1 MDEKIKELVVDNNA
15 QYKMR
20 NELVNSRYRLGV
32 VEQRMIIALASHINK
47 HGDDFDQCMIDA
59 NDLAKFMG
67 LDSKSAY
74 GQLKRTADA
83 LVKCIVSF
91 EWYKTPKSKQ
101 KSWIKANW
109 FDFISYDAETVTI
122 VFKFG
127 SLVKPLLL
135 EVVEAYVRAEAKPLM
150 KFRRSASYRFYNFAV
165 EWQKLREKT
174 ISIDDLKHM
183 LMLDDEYPLY
193 GGLNQKVI
201 APAIKEI
208 NKLTDYEISYMPKK
222 TGRKITDIVFK
233 IKVKNKSK
241 IKQIKPKKK
250 DIETDAVPAEWTED
264 QNVVYNE
271 LVALGIAKDASKQFI
286 SNKPLEEIR
295 INIDYAKEQQA
306 AGKVKSMGAY
316 LYQSI
321 NNDYGVNKARAAAQE
336 TAAAAA
342 KEQERIDAMSP
353 DEKERYFTN
362 QDQLEQARQMATENF
377 AKQDTLIDDIKKA
390 NVVIQTEK
398 DEIKAEF
405 LGLDAECQK
414 NYLDVVKE
422 ALLSEP
428 NDFKRRYNR
437 ENYKA
442 LINGDLQKVLA
453 SKFELKQVIDYIY
466 NSRHQKLMP

>member
-1 MDEKIKELVVDNNA
+1 MGDEKIKELVVDNNA

-67 LDSKSAY
+67 LDPKSAY

-109 FDFISYDAETVTI
+109 FDYICYDAETVTI

-241 IKQIKPKKK
+241 IQQIKPKKK

-264 QNVVYNE
+264 KTALYNDI
-271 LVALGIAKDASKQFI
+271 VGLGLLKKDAKKI
-286 SNKPLEEIR
+286 INEKALEEIR
-295 INIDYAKEQQA
+295 INVEYAKKQDA
-306 AGKVKSMGAY
+306 AGKVKNFGAY
-316 LYQSI
+316 LYKAIADGYGVAEAQSI
-321 NNDYGVNKARAAAQE
+321 AREEAARKAQE
-336 TAAAAA
+336 KDRIDNMTPEQKAAYMSHQDMLKQAAELTAAG
-342 KEQERIDAMSP
+342 
-353 DEKERYFTN
+353 
-362 QDQLEQARQMATENF
+362 
-377 AKQDTLIDDIKKA
+377 
-390 NVVIQTEK
+390 
-398 DEIKAEF
+398 KAEK
-405 LGLDAECQK
+405 AEEREVNWENPQRI
-414 NYLDVVKE
+414 KE
-422 ALLSEP
+422 MYEKILNAKHEAVAAE
-428 NDFKRRYNR
+428 NAKR
-437 ENYKA
+437 KK
-442 LINGDLQKVLA
+442 INQ
-453 SKFELKQVIDYIY
+453 
-466 NSRHQKLMP
+466 

>member
-1 MDEKIKELVVDNNA
+1 MGDEKIKELVVDNNA

-67 LDSKSAY
+67 LDPKSAY

-109 FDFISYDAETVTI
+109 FDYICYDAETVTI

-208 NKLTDYEISYMPKK
+208 NKLTDYEISYMPQK

-241 IKQIKPKKK
+241 IQQIKPKKK

-264 QNVVYNE
+264 KTALYNDI
-271 LVALGIAKDASKQFI
+271 VGLGLLKKDAKKI
-286 SNKPLEEIR
+286 INEKALEEIR
-295 INIDYAKEQQA
+295 ISVEYAKKQDA
-306 AGKVKSMGAY
+306 AGKVKNFGAY
-316 LYQSI
+316 LYKAIADGYGVAEAQSI
-321 NNDYGVNKARAAAQE
+321 AREEAARKAQE
-336 TAAAAA
+336 KDRIDNMTPEQKAAYMSHQDMLKQAAELTAAG
-342 KEQERIDAMSP
+342 
-353 DEKERYFTN
+353 
-362 QDQLEQARQMATENF
+362 
-377 AKQDTLIDDIKKA
+377 
-390 NVVIQTEK
+390 
-398 DEIKAEF
+398 KAEK
-405 LGLDAECQK
+405 AEEREVNWENPQRI
-414 NYLDVVKE
+414 KE
-422 ALLSEP
+422 MYEKILNAKHEAVAAE
-428 NDFKRRYNR
+428 NAKR
-437 ENYKA
+437 KK
-442 LINGDLQKVLA
+442 INQ
-453 SKFELKQVIDYIY
+453 
-466 NSRHQKLMP
+466 

>member
-1 MDEKIKELVVDNNA
+1 VGDEKIKELVVDNNA

-67 LDSKSAY
+67 LDPKSAY

-109 FDFISYDAETVTI
+109 FDYICYDAETVTI

-241 IKQIKPKKK
+241 IQQIKPKKK

-264 QNVVYNE
+264 KTALYNDI
-271 LVALGIAKDASKQFI
+271 VGLGLLKKDAKKI
-286 SNKPLEEIR
+286 INEKALEEIR
-295 INIDYAKEQQA
+295 ISVEYAKKQDA
-306 AGKVKSMGAY
+306 AGKVKNFGAY
-316 LYQSI
+316 LYKAIADGYGVAEAQSI
-321 NNDYGVNKARAAAQE
+321 AREEAARKAQE
-336 TAAAAA
+336 KDRIDNMTPEQKAAYMSHQDMLKQAAELTAAG
-342 KEQERIDAMSP
+342 
-353 DEKERYFTN
+353 
-362 QDQLEQARQMATENF
+362 
-377 AKQDTLIDDIKKA
+377 
-390 NVVIQTEK
+390 
-398 DEIKAEF
+398 KAEK
-405 LGLDAECQK
+405 AEEREVNWENPQRI
-414 NYLDVVKE
+414 KE
-422 ALLSEP
+422 MYEKILNAKHEAVAAE
-428 NDFKRRYNR
+428 NAKR
-437 ENYKA
+437 KK
-442 LINGDLQKVLA
+442 INQ
-453 SKFELKQVIDYIY
+453 
-466 NSRHQKLMP
+466 

>member
-1 MDEKIKELVVDNNA
+1 MGDEKIKELVVDNNA

-109 FDFISYDAETVTI
+109 FDYICYDAETVTI

-201 APAIKEI
+201 APAVKEI
-208 NKLTDYEISYMPKK
+208 NKLTDYEISYIPKK

-233 IKVKNKSK
+233 IKVKNKTK
-241 IKQIKPKKK
+241 IKPKKK
-250 DIETDAVPAEWTED
+250 DIETDAVPAEWTEE

-271 LVALGIAKDASKQFI
+271 LIALGITKDVSKQFV

-295 INIDYAKEQQA
+295 INVDYAKEQQA
-306 AGKVKSMGAY
+306 TGKVKNMSAY

-321 NNDYGVNKARAAAQE
+321 NNDYGVTKARAAAQE
-336 TAAAAA
+336 EKAAAM
-342 KEQERIDAMSP
+342 KEQERFDAMTP
-353 DEKERYFTN
+353 DQREVYLKNLADKQAAKEMAEAQQITYNSSDVDKEKQLRRMKEVQEIIKQER
-362 QDQLEQARQMATENF
+362 
-377 AKQDTLIDDIKKA
+377 
-390 NVVIQTEK
+390 
-398 DEIKAEF
+398 
-405 LGLDAECQK
+405 
-414 NYLDVVKE
+414 
-422 ALLSEP
+422 
-428 NDFKRRYNR
+428 
-437 ENYKA
+437 
-442 LINGDLQKVLA
+442 
-453 SKFELKQVIDYIY
+453 LKQEKPKKRI
-466 NSRHQKLMP
+466 

>member
-1 MDEKIKELVVDNNA
+1 MGDEKIKELVVDNNA

-67 LDSKSAY
+67 LDPKSAY

-109 FDFISYDAETVTI
+109 FDYICYDAETVTI

-241 IKQIKPKKK
+241 IQQIKPKKK

-264 QNVVYNE
+264 KTALYNDI
-271 LVALGIAKDASKQFI
+271 VGLGLLKKDAKKI
-286 SNKPLEEIR
+286 INEKALEEIR
-295 INIDYAKEQQA
+295 ISVEYAKKQDA
-306 AGKVKSMGAY
+306 AGKVKNFGAY
-316 LYQSI
+316 LYKAIADGYGVAEAQSI
-321 NNDYGVNKARAAAQE
+321 AREEAARKAQE
-336 TAAAAA
+336 KDRIDNMTPEQKAAYMSHQDMLKQAAKLTAAG
-342 KEQERIDAMSP
+342 
-353 DEKERYFTN
+353 
-362 QDQLEQARQMATENF
+362 
-377 AKQDTLIDDIKKA
+377 
-390 NVVIQTEK
+390 
-398 DEIKAEF
+398 KAEK
-405 LGLDAECQK
+405 AEEREVNWENPQRI
-414 NYLDVVKE
+414 KE
-422 ALLSEP
+422 MYEKILNAKHEAVAAE
-428 NDFKRRYNR
+428 NAKR
-437 ENYKA
+437 KK
-442 LINGDLQKVLA
+442 INQ
-453 SKFELKQVIDYIY
+453 
-466 NSRHQKLMP
+466 

>member
-1 MDEKIKELVVDNNA
+1 MGDEKIKELVVDNNA

-67 LDSKSAY
+67 LDPKSAY

-109 FDFISYDAETVTI
+109 FDYICYDAETVTI

-241 IKQIKPKKK
+241 IQQIKPKKK

-264 QNVVYNE
+264 KTALYNDI
-271 LVALGIAKDASKQFI
+271 VGLGLLKKDAKKI
-286 SNKPLEEIR
+286 INEKALEEIR
-295 INIDYAKEQQA
+295 ISVEYAKKQDA
-306 AGKVKSMGAY
+306 AGKVKNFGAY
-316 LYQSI
+316 LYKAIADGYGVAEAQSI
-321 NNDYGVNKARAAAQE
+321 AREEAARKAQE
-336 TAAAAA
+336 KDRIDNMTPEQKAAYMSHQDMLKQAAELTAAG
-342 KEQERIDAMSP
+342 
-353 DEKERYFTN
+353 
-362 QDQLEQARQMATENF
+362 
-377 AKQDTLIDDIKKA
+377 
-390 NVVIQTEK
+390 
-398 DEIKAEF
+398 KAEK
-405 LGLDAECQK
+405 AEEREVNWENPQRI
-414 NYLDVVKE
+414 KE
-422 ALLSEP
+422 MYEKILNAKHEAVAAE
-428 NDFKRRYNR
+428 NTKR
-437 ENYKA
+437 KK
-442 LINGDLQKVLA
+442 INQ
-453 SKFELKQVIDYIY
+453 
-466 NSRHQKLMP
+466 

>member
-1 MDEKIKELVVDNNA
+1 MGDEKIKELVIDNNA

-109 FDFISYDAETVTI
+109 FDYICYDAETVTI

-201 APAIKEI
+201 APAVKEI
-208 NKLTDYEISYMPKK
+208 NKLTDYEISYMPQK

-233 IKVKNKSK
+233 IKVKNKTK
-241 IKQIKPKKK
+241 IKPKKK
-250 DIETDAVPAEWTED
+250 DIETDAVPAEWTEE

-271 LVALGIAKDASKQFI
+271 LIALGIAKDASKQFV

-295 INIDYAKEQQA
+295 INVGYAKEQQA
-306 AGKVKSMGAY
+306 TGKVKNMSAY

-321 NNDYGVNKARAAAQE
+321 NNDYGVTKARAEAQE
-336 TAAAAA
+336 EKAAAM
-342 KEQERIDAMSP
+342 KEQERFDAMTP
-353 DEKERYFTN
+353 DQREVYLKNLADKQAAKEMAEAQQITYNSSDVDKEKQLRRMKEVQEIIKQER
-362 QDQLEQARQMATENF
+362 
-377 AKQDTLIDDIKKA
+377 
-390 NVVIQTEK
+390 
-398 DEIKAEF
+398 
-405 LGLDAECQK
+405 
-414 NYLDVVKE
+414 
-422 ALLSEP
+422 
-428 NDFKRRYNR
+428 
-437 ENYKA
+437 
-442 LINGDLQKVLA
+442 
-453 SKFELKQVIDYIY
+453 LKQEKPKKRI
-466 NSRHQKLMP
+466 

>member
-67 LDSKSAY
+67 LDAKSAY

-109 FDFISYDAETVTI
+109 FDYICYDAETVTI

-241 IKQIKPKKK
+241 IKPKKK
-250 DIETDAVPAEWTED
+250 DIETDAVPAEWTEE
-264 QNVVYNE
+264 QNAVYNE
-271 LVALGIAKDASKQFI
+271 LIALGIAKDAAKQFV

-336 TAAAAA
+336 AAAAAA

-353 DEKERYFTN
+353 EEKERYFTK

-377 AKQDTLIDDIKKA
+377 AKQDTSVDNIKT
-390 NVVIQTEK
+390 IQTEK
-398 DEIKAEF
+398 EAIKAEF
-405 LGLDAECQK
+405 LALDAESQE
-414 NYLDVVKE
+414 NYLGIVKE
-422 ALLSEP
+422 ALLSVP
-428 NDFKRRYNR
+428 NEFQLRYNR
-437 ENYKA
+437 GNYKA
-442 LINGDLQKVLA
+442 LINGDLQKVLT
-453 SKFELKQVIDYIY
+453 SEIELKQVIDYIY
-466 NSRHQKLMP
+466 NSRHQKLMS

>member
-1 MDEKIKELVVDNNA
+1 MGDEKIKELVVDNNA

-67 LDSKSAY
+67 LDPKSAY

-109 FDFISYDAETVTI
+109 FDYICYDAETVTI

-241 IKQIKPKKK
+241 IQQIKPKKK

-264 QNVVYNE
+264 KTALYNDI
-271 LVALGIAKDASKQFI
+271 VGLGLLKKDAKKI
-286 SNKPLEEIR
+286 INEKALEEIR
-295 INIDYAKEQQA
+295 ISVEYAKKQDA
-306 AGKVKSMGAY
+306 AGKVKNFGAY
-316 LYQSI
+316 LYKAIADGYGVAEAQSI
-321 NNDYGVNKARAAAQE
+321 AREEAARKAQE
-336 TAAAAA
+336 KDRIDNMTPEQKAAYMSHQDMLKQAAELTAAG
-342 KEQERIDAMSP
+342 
-353 DEKERYFTN
+353 
-362 QDQLEQARQMATENF
+362 
-377 AKQDTLIDDIKKA
+377 
-390 NVVIQTEK
+390 
-398 DEIKAEF
+398 KAEK
-405 LGLDAECQK
+405 AEEREVNWENPQRI
-414 NYLDVVKE
+414 KE
-422 ALLSEP
+422 MYEKILNAKHEAVAAE
-428 NDFKRRYNR
+428 NAKR
-437 ENYKA
+437 KK
-442 LINGDLQKVLA
+442 INQ
-453 SKFELKQVIDYIY
+453 
-466 NSRHQKLMP
+466 

>member
-67 LDSKSAY
+67 LDAKSAY

-109 FDFISYDAETVTI
+109 FDYICYDAETVTI

-222 TGRKITDIVFK
+222 PVE
-233 IKVKNKSK
+233 KS
-241 IKQIKPKKK
+241 
-250 DIETDAVPAEWTED
+250 
-264 QNVVYNE
+264 
-271 LVALGIAKDASKQFI
+271 
-286 SNKPLEEIR
+286 
-295 INIDYAKEQQA
+295 
-306 AGKVKSMGAY
+306 
-316 LYQSI
+316 
-321 NNDYGVNKARAAAQE
+321 
-336 TAAAAA
+336 
-342 KEQERIDAMSP
+342 
-353 DEKERYFTN
+353 
-362 QDQLEQARQMATENF
+362 
-377 AKQDTLIDDIKKA
+377 LI
-390 NVVIQTEK
+390 
-398 DEIKAEF
+398 
-405 LGLDAECQK
+405 
-414 NYLDVVKE
+414 
-422 ALLSEP
+422 
-428 NDFKRRYNR
+428 
-437 ENYKA
+437 
-442 LINGDLQKVLA
+442 
-453 SKFELKQVIDYIY
+453 
-466 NSRHQKLMP
+466 

>member
-1 MDEKIKELVVDNNA
+1 MGDEKIKELVVDNNA

-67 LDSKSAY
+67 LDPKSAY

-109 FDFISYDAETVTI
+109 FDYICYDAETVTI

-127 SLVKPLLL
+127 SLLKPLLL

-208 NKLTDYEISYMPKK
+208 NKLTDYEISYMPQK

-241 IKQIKPKKK
+241 IQQIKPKKK
-250 DIETDAVPAEWTED
+250 AVDTDAVPAEWTED
-264 QNVVYNE
+264 QNALYNDI
-271 LVALGIAKDASKQFI
+271 VGLGLLKKDAKKI
-286 SNKPLEEIR
+286 INEKALEEIR
-295 INIDYAKEQQA
+295 ISVEYAKKQDA
-306 AGKVKSMGAY
+306 AGKVKNFGAY
-316 LYQSI
+316 LYKAI
-321 NNDYGVNKARAAAQE
+321 ADGYGVATARGAAQE
-336 TAAAAA
+336 EAARKAQEKDRIDNMTPEQKAAYMSHQDMLKQTAELTAAG
-342 KEQERIDAMSP
+342 
-353 DEKERYFTN
+353 
-362 QDQLEQARQMATENF
+362 
-377 AKQDTLIDDIKKA
+377 
-390 NVVIQTEK
+390 
-398 DEIKAEF
+398 KAEK
-405 LGLDAECQK
+405 AEEREVNWENPQRI
-414 NYLDVVKE
+414 KE
-422 ALLSEP
+422 MYEKILNAKHEAVAAE
-428 NDFKRRYNR
+428 NAKR
-437 ENYKA
+437 KK
-442 LINGDLQKVLA
+442 INQ
-453 SKFELKQVIDYIY
+453 
-466 NSRHQKLMP
+466 

>member
-1 MDEKIKELVVDNNA
+1 MGDEKIKELVVDNNA

-67 LDSKSAY
+67 LDPKSAY

-109 FDFISYDAETVTI
+109 FDYICYDAETVTI

-241 IKQIKPKKK
+241 IQQIKPKKK

-264 QNVVYNE
+264 KTALYNDI
-271 LVALGIAKDASKQFI
+271 VGLGLLKKDAKKI
-286 SNKPLEEIR
+286 INEKALEEIR
-295 INIDYAKEQQA
+295 ISVEYAKKQDA
-306 AGKVKSMGAY
+306 AGKVKNFGAY
-316 LYQSI
+316 LYKAIADGYGVAEAQSI
-321 NNDYGVNKARAAAQE
+321 AREEAARKAQE
-336 TAAAAA
+336 KDRIDNMTPEQKAVYMSHQDMLKQAAELTAAG
-342 KEQERIDAMSP
+342 
-353 DEKERYFTN
+353 
-362 QDQLEQARQMATENF
+362 
-377 AKQDTLIDDIKKA
+377 
-390 NVVIQTEK
+390 
-398 DEIKAEF
+398 KAEK
-405 LGLDAECQK
+405 AEEREVNWENPQRI
-414 NYLDVVKE
+414 KE
-422 ALLSEP
+422 MYEKILNAKHEAVAAE
-428 NDFKRRYNR
+428 NAKR
-437 ENYKA
+437 KK
-442 LINGDLQKVLA
+442 INQ
-453 SKFELKQVIDYIY
+453 
-466 NSRHQKLMP
+466 

>member
-1 MDEKIKELVVDNNA
+1 MSDEKIKELVVDNNA

-109 FDFISYDAETVTI
+109 FDYICYDAETVTI

-208 NKLTDYEISYMPKK
+208 NKLTDYEISYMPQK

-241 IKQIKPKKK
+241 IKPKKK
-250 DIETDAVPAEWTED
+250 DIETDAVPAEWTEE
-264 QNVVYNE
+264 QNAVYNE
-271 LVALGIAKDASKQFI
+271 LIALGIAKDASKQFV
-286 SNKPLEEIR
+286 SNKPLEEIK
-295 INIDYAKEQQA
+295 ININYAKEQKA

-321 NNDYGVNKARAAAQE
+321 NNDYGVNKARAVAQE
-336 TAAAAA
+336 EKAAAM
-342 KEQERIDAMSP
+342 KEQERFDAMTP
-353 DEKERYFTN
+353 DQREVYLKNLADKQAAREMAEAQQITHNSSDVDKEK
-362 QDQLEQARQMATENF
+362 QLRRMKEVQEII
-377 AKQDTLIDDIKKA
+377 KQ
-390 NVVIQTEK
+390 EK
-398 DEIKAEF
+398 
-405 LGLDAECQK
+405 
-414 NYLDVVKE
+414 
-422 ALLSEP
+422 
-428 NDFKRRYNR
+428 
-437 ENYKA
+437 
-442 LINGDLQKVLA
+442 
-453 SKFELKQVIDYIY
+453 LKQE
-466 NSRHQKLMP
+466 KLKKRI

>member
-1 MDEKIKELVVDNNA
+1 VSGKKIKELVVDNNA

-67 LDSKSAY
+67 LEPKSAY

-109 FDFISYDAETVTI
+109 FDFIYYDAETVTI

-127 SLVKPLLL
+127 CLVKPLLL

-208 NKLTDYEISYMPKK
+208 NNLTDYEISYMPKK

-241 IKQIKPKKK
+241 IKPKKK
-250 DIETDAVPAEWTED
+250 DIETDALPAEWTKD
-264 QNVVYNE
+264 QNDVYNE
-271 LVALGIAKDASKQFI
+271 LIALGIAKDASKQFV

-295 INIDYAKEQQA
+295 ININYAKEQKA
-306 AGKVKSMGAY
+306 AGKVKRMSAY

-321 NNDYGVNKARAAAQE
+321 NNDYGLNNARAAAQE
-336 TAAAAA
+336 AAAAAA

-353 DEKERYFTN
+353 KERESYLVK
-362 QDQLEQARQMATENF
+362 QDQKEQARQMATKDF
-377 AKQDTLIDDIKKA
+377 AKQDNLVDNIKA
-390 NVVIQTEK
+390 IQTEK
-398 DEIKAEF
+398 DAIKVEF
-405 LGLDAECQK
+405 LALDAECQK
-414 NYLDVVKE
+414 KYLCIVKE

-428 NDFKRRYNR
+428 NQFKFCYNR

-442 LINGDLQKVLA
+442 LINGDLQQVLA
-453 SKFELKQVIDYIY
+453 NEIELKQVIDYIY
-466 NSRHQKLMP
+466 NSRHQNLMP

>member
-1 MDEKIKELVVDNNA
+1 MGDEKIKELVVDNNA

-109 FDFISYDAETVTI
+109 FDYICYDAETVTI

-201 APAIKEI
+201 APAVKEI
-208 NKLTDYEISYMPKK
+208 NKLTDYEISYMPQK

-233 IKVKNKSK
+233 IKVKNKTK
-241 IKQIKPKKK
+241 IKPKKK
-250 DIETDAVPAEWTED
+250 DIETDAVPAEWTEE

-271 LVALGIAKDASKQFI
+271 LIALGITKDASKQFV

-336 TAAAAA
+336 AAAAAA

-377 AKQDTLIDDIKKA
+377 AKQDTPIDNIKKA
-390 NVVIQTEK
+390 NVAIQTEK
-398 DEIKAEF
+398 DEIEAEF

-414 NYLDVVKE
+414 NYLDIVKE
-422 ALLSEP
+422 ALLSER

-442 LINGDLQKVLA
+442 LINGDLEKVLA

>member
-1 MDEKIKELVVDNNA
+1 MGDEKIKELVVDNNA

-109 FDFISYDAETVTI
+109 FDYICYDAETVTI

-201 APAIKEI
+201 APAVKEI

-233 IKVKNKSK
+233 IKVKNKTK
-241 IKQIKPKKK
+241 IKPKKK
-250 DIETDAVPAEWTED
+250 DIETDAVPAEWTEE

-271 LVALGIAKDASKQFI
+271 LIALGITKDASKQFV

-336 TAAAAA
+336 AAAAAA

-377 AKQDTLIDDIKKA
+377 AKQDTPIDNIKKA
-390 NVVIQTEK
+390 NVAIQTEK
-398 DEIKAEF
+398 DEIEAEF

-414 NYLDVVKE
+414 NYLDIVKE
-422 ALLSEP
+422 ALLSER

-442 LINGDLQKVLA
+442 LINGDLEKVLA

>member
-1 MDEKIKELVVDNNA
+1 MGDEKIKELVVDNNA

-174 ISIDDLKHM
+174 ISVDDLKHM

-250 DIETDAVPAEWTED
+250 DIETDAVPAEWSED

-295 INIDYAKEQQA
+295 INVDYAKEQQA
-306 AGKVKSMGAY
+306 TGKVKNMSAY

-321 NNDYGVNKARAAAQE
+321 NNDYGVIKARAAAQE
-336 TAAAAA
+336 EKAAAM
-342 KEQERIDAMSP
+342 KEQERFDAMTP
-353 DEKERYFTN
+353 DQREVYLKNLADKQAAREMAETQITHNSSDVDKEK
-362 QDQLEQARQMATENF
+362 QLRRMKEVQEII
-377 AKQDTLIDDIKKA
+377 KQ
-390 NVVIQTEK
+390 EK
-398 DEIKAEF
+398 
-405 LGLDAECQK
+405 
-414 NYLDVVKE
+414 
-422 ALLSEP
+422 
-428 NDFKRRYNR
+428 
-437 ENYKA
+437 
-442 LINGDLQKVLA
+442 
-453 SKFELKQVIDYIY
+453 LKQE
-466 NSRHQKLMP
+466 KLKNVYK

>member
-1 MDEKIKELVVDNNA
+1 VGDEKIKELVVDNNA

-67 LDSKSAY
+67 LDPKSAY

-109 FDFISYDAETVTI
+109 FDYICYDAETVTI

-208 NKLTDYEISYMPKK
+208 NKLTDYEISYMPQK

-241 IKQIKPKKK
+241 IQQIKPKKK

-264 QNVVYNE
+264 KTALYNDI
-271 LVALGIAKDASKQFI
+271 VGLGLLKKDAKKI
-286 SNKPLEEIR
+286 INEKALEEIR
-295 INIDYAKEQQA
+295 ISVEYAKKQDA
-306 AGKVKSMGAY
+306 AGKVKNFGAY
-316 LYQSI
+316 LYKAIADGYGVAEAQSI
-321 NNDYGVNKARAAAQE
+321 AREEAARKAQE
-336 TAAAAA
+336 KDRIDNMTPEQKAAYMSHQDMLKQAAELTAAG
-342 KEQERIDAMSP
+342 
-353 DEKERYFTN
+353 
-362 QDQLEQARQMATENF
+362 
-377 AKQDTLIDDIKKA
+377 
-390 NVVIQTEK
+390 
-398 DEIKAEF
+398 KAEK
-405 LGLDAECQK
+405 AEEREVNWENPQRI
-414 NYLDVVKE
+414 KE
-422 ALLSEP
+422 MYEKILNAKHEAVAAE
-428 NDFKRRYNR
+428 NAKR
-437 ENYKA
+437 KK
-442 LINGDLQKVLA
+442 INQ
-453 SKFELKQVIDYIY
+453 
-466 NSRHQKLMP
+466 

>member
-1 MDEKIKELVVDNNA
+1 MSDEKIKELVVDNHA

-20 NELVNSRYRLGV
+20 NELVNSRYKLGV

-67 LDSKSAY
+67 LDPKNAY
-74 GQLKRTADA
+74 GQLKRTADT

-109 FDFISYDAETVTI
+109 FDFIYYDAETVTI

-208 NKLTDYEISYMPKK
+208 NNLTDYEISYMPKK

-241 IKQIKPKKK
+241 IKPKKK
-250 DIETDAVPAEWTED
+250 DIETDALPAEWTKD
-264 QNVVYNE
+264 QNDVYDE
-271 LVALGIAKDASKQFI
+271 LIALGIAKDASKQFV

-295 INIDYAKEQQA
+295 ININYAKEQKA
-306 AGKVKSMGAY
+306 AGKVKRMSAY

-321 NNDYGVNKARAAAQE
+321 NNDYGLNNARAAEAEKRSKMTPEQQAAYDNMRQQIQEIEAAVAAQAVE
-336 TAAAAA
+336 PAQTIDQNQLADRFAELRKSISNNKGKTLDPEPMPEQPAPEPSLEDSLDTKQKARLEAALAAGS
-342 KEQERIDAMSP
+342 DA
-353 DEKERYFTN
+353 D
-362 QDQLEQARQMATENF
+362 
-377 AKQDTLIDDIKKA
+377 
-390 NVVIQTEK
+390 
-398 DEIKAEF
+398 
-405 LGLDAECQK
+405 
-414 NYLDVVKE
+414 
-422 ALLSEP
+422 
-428 NDFKRRYNR
+428 
-437 ENYKA
+437 
-442 LINGDLQKVLA
+442 
-453 SKFELKQVIDYIY
+453 
-466 NSRHQKLMP
+466 

>member
-1 MDEKIKELVVDNNA
+1 MGDEKIKELVVDNNA

-67 LDSKSAY
+67 LDPKSAY

-109 FDFISYDAETVTI
+109 FDYICYDAETVTI

-208 NKLTDYEISYMPKK
+208 NKLTDYEISYMPQK

-241 IKQIKPKKK
+241 IQQIKPKKK

-264 QNVVYNE
+264 KTALYNDI
-271 LVALGIAKDASKQFI
+271 VGLGLLKKDAKKI
-286 SNKPLEEIR
+286 INEKALEEIR
-295 INIDYAKEQQA
+295 ISVEYAKKQDA
-306 AGKVKSMGAY
+306 AGKVKNFGAY
-316 LYQSI
+316 LYKAIADGYGVAEAQSI
-321 NNDYGVNKARAAAQE
+321 AREEAARKAQE
-336 TAAAAA
+336 KDRIDNMTPEQKAAYMSHQDMLKQAAELTAAG
-342 KEQERIDAMSP
+342 
-353 DEKERYFTN
+353 
-362 QDQLEQARQMATENF
+362 
-377 AKQDTLIDDIKKA
+377 
-390 NVVIQTEK
+390 
-398 DEIKAEF
+398 KAEK
-405 LGLDAECQK
+405 AEEREVNWENPQK
-414 NYLDVVKE
+414 IKE
-422 ALLSEP
+422 MYEIILNAKHEAVAAE
-428 NDFKRRYNR
+428 NAKR
-437 ENYKA
+437 KK
-442 LINGDLQKVLA
+442 INQ
-453 SKFELKQVIDYIY
+453 
-466 NSRHQKLMP
+466 

>member
-1 MDEKIKELVVDNNA
+1 MGDEKIKELVVDNNA

-67 LDSKSAY
+67 LDPKSAY

-109 FDFISYDAETVTI
+109 FDYICYDAETVTI

-208 NKLTDYEISYMPKK
+208 NKLTDYEISYMPQK

-241 IKQIKPKKK
+241 IQQIKPKKK

-264 QNVVYNE
+264 KTTLYNDI
-271 LVALGIAKDASKQFI
+271 VGLGLLKKDAKKI
-286 SNKPLEEIR
+286 INEKALEEIR
-295 INIDYAKEQQA
+295 ISVEYAKKQDA
-306 AGKVKSMGAY
+306 AGKVKNFGAY
-316 LYQSI
+316 LYKAIADGYGVAEAQSI
-321 NNDYGVNKARAAAQE
+321 AREEAARKAQE
-336 TAAAAA
+336 KDRIDNMTPEQKAAYMSHQDMLKQAAELTAAG
-342 KEQERIDAMSP
+342 
-353 DEKERYFTN
+353 
-362 QDQLEQARQMATENF
+362 
-377 AKQDTLIDDIKKA
+377 
-390 NVVIQTEK
+390 
-398 DEIKAEF
+398 KAEK
-405 LGLDAECQK
+405 AEEREVNWENPQRI
-414 NYLDVVKE
+414 KE
-422 ALLSEP
+422 MYEKILNAKHEAVAAE
-428 NDFKRRYNR
+428 NAKR
-437 ENYKA
+437 KK
-442 LINGDLQKVLA
+442 INQ
-453 SKFELKQVIDYIY
+453 
-466 NSRHQKLMP
+466 

>member
-1 MDEKIKELVVDNNA
+1 MSNDQIKELVVDNNA

-32 VEQRMIIALASHINK
+32 IEQRMIIALASHINK
-47 HGDDFDQCMIDA
+47 HGDEFEQCMIDA
-59 NDLAKFMG
+59 NDLAKFME

-74 GQLKRTADA
+74 GQLKRAADT

-91 EWYKTPKSKQ
+91 EWYKTPKSKS

-109 FDFISYDAETVTI
+109 FDFIYYDAETVTI
-122 VFKFG
+122 TFKFG
-127 SLVKPLLL
+127 SLVKPMLL
-135 EVVEAYVRAEAKPLM
+135 EVVEAYVKAEAKPIM
-150 KFRRSASYRFYNFAV
+150 KFRRSASYRFFNFAV
-165 EWQKLREKT
+165 EWKKLKEKA

-208 NKLTDYEISYMPKK
+208 NKLTDYEITYIPKK
-222 TGRKITDIVFK
+222 TGRKVTDIVFK
-233 IKVKNKSK
+233 VKTKSK
-241 IKQIKPKKK
+241 IKPKKK
-250 DIETDAVPAEWTED
+250 DIEADAVPADWTEE
-264 QNVVYNE
+264 QNAVYNE
-271 LVALGIAKDASKQFI
+271 LIALGIAKDAAKQFVG
-286 SNKPLEEIR
+286 NKPLEEIR

-336 TAAAAA
+336 AAAAAA

-353 DEKERYFTN
+353 EEKERYFTK

-377 AKQDTLIDDIKKA
+377 AKQDTSVDNIKT
-390 NVVIQTEK
+390 IQIEK
-398 DEIKAEF
+398 DAIKAEF
-405 LGLDAECQK
+405 LALDAESQE
-414 NYLDVVKE
+414 NYLGIVKE
-422 ALLSEP
+422 ALLSVP
-428 NDFKRRYNR
+428 NEFQLLYNR
-437 ENYKA
+437 GNYKA
-442 LINGDLQKVLA
+442 LINGDLQKVLT
-453 SKFELKQVIDYIY
+453 SEIELKQVIDYIY

>member
-1 MDEKIKELVVDNNA
+1 MGDEKIKELVVDNNA

-67 LDSKSAY
+67 LDPKSAY

-109 FDFISYDAETVTI
+109 FDYICYDAETVTI

-208 NKLTDYEISYMPKK
+208 NKLTDYEISYMPQK

-241 IKQIKPKKK
+241 IQQIKPKKK

-264 QNVVYNE
+264 KTALYNDI
-271 LVALGIAKDASKQFI
+271 VGLGLLKKDAKKI
-286 SNKPLEEIR
+286 INEKALEEIR
-295 INIDYAKEQQA
+295 ISVEYAKKQDA
-306 AGKVKSMGAY
+306 AGKVKNFGAY
-316 LYQSI
+316 LYKAIADGYGVAEAQSI
-321 NNDYGVNKARAAAQE
+321 AREEAARKAQE
-336 TAAAAA
+336 
-342 KEQERIDAMSP
+342 KDRIDNMTPEQKAAYMSH
-353 DEKERYFTN
+353 
-362 QDQLEQARQMATENF
+362 QDMLKQAAELTV
-377 AKQDTLIDDIKKA
+377 AG
-390 NVVIQTEK
+390 
-398 DEIKAEF
+398 KAEK
-405 LGLDAECQK
+405 AEEREVNWENPQK
-414 NYLDVVKE
+414 IKE
-422 ALLSEP
+422 MYEIILNAKHEAVAAE
-428 NDFKRRYNR
+428 NAKR
-437 ENYKA
+437 KK
-442 LINGDLQKVLA
+442 INQ
-453 SKFELKQVIDYIY
+453 
-466 NSRHQKLMP
+466 

>member
-1 MDEKIKELVVDNNA
+1 MGDEKIKELVVDNNA

-67 LDSKSAY
+67 LDPKSAY

-109 FDFISYDAETVTI
+109 FDYICYDAETVTI

-135 EVVEAYVRAEAKPLM
+135 EVVEAYVRSEAKPLM

-241 IKQIKPKKK
+241 IQQIKPKKK

-264 QNVVYNE
+264 KTALYNDI
-271 LVALGIAKDASKQFI
+271 VGLGLLKKDAKKI
-286 SNKPLEEIR
+286 INEKALEEIR
-295 INIDYAKEQQA
+295 ISVEYAKKQDA
-306 AGKVKSMGAY
+306 AGKVKNFGAY
-316 LYQSI
+316 LYKAIADGYGVAEAQSI
-321 NNDYGVNKARAAAQE
+321 AREEAARKAQE
-336 TAAAAA
+336 KDRIDNMTPEQKAAYMSHQDMLKQAAELTAAG
-342 KEQERIDAMSP
+342 
-353 DEKERYFTN
+353 
-362 QDQLEQARQMATENF
+362 
-377 AKQDTLIDDIKKA
+377 
-390 NVVIQTEK
+390 
-398 DEIKAEF
+398 KAEK
-405 LGLDAECQK
+405 AEEREVNWENPQRI
-414 NYLDVVKE
+414 KE
-422 ALLSEP
+422 MYEKILNAKHEAVAAE
-428 NDFKRRYNR
+428 NAKR
-437 ENYKA
+437 KK
-442 LINGDLQKVLA
+442 INQ
-453 SKFELKQVIDYIY
+453 
-466 NSRHQKLMP
+466 

>member
-1 MDEKIKELVVDNNA
+1 MGDEKIKELVVDNNA

-109 FDFISYDAETVTI
+109 FDYICYDAETVTI

-201 APAIKEI
+201 APAVKEI

-233 IKVKNKSK
+233 IKVKNKTK
-241 IKQIKPKKK
+241 IKPKKK
-250 DIETDAVPAEWTED
+250 DIETDAVPAEWTEE

-271 LVALGIAKDASKQFI
+271 LIALGITKDASKQFV

-336 TAAAAA
+336 AAAAAA

-377 AKQDTLIDDIKKA
+377 AKQDTPIDNIKKA
-390 NVVIQTEK
+390 NVAIQTEK
-398 DEIKAEF
+398 DEIEAEF
-405 LGLDAECQK
+405 LGLEAECQK
-414 NYLDVVKE
+414 NYLDIVKE
-422 ALLSEP
+422 ALLSER

-442 LINGDLQKVLA
+442 LINGDLEKVLA

>member
-1 MDEKIKELVVDNNA
+1 MGDEKIKELVVDNNA

-109 FDFISYDAETVTI
+109 FDYICYDAETVTI

-201 APAIKEI
+201 APAVKEI

-233 IKVKNKSK
+233 IKVKNKTK
-241 IKQIKPKKK
+241 IKPKKK
-250 DIETDAVPAEWTED
+250 DIETDAVPAEWTEE

-271 LVALGIAKDASKQFI
+271 LIALGITKDASKQFV

-336 TAAAAA
+336 ATAAAA

-377 AKQDTLIDDIKKA
+377 AKQDTPIDNIKKA
-390 NVVIQTEK
+390 NVAIQTEK
-398 DEIKAEF
+398 DEIEAEF

-414 NYLDVVKE
+414 NYLDIVKE
-422 ALLSEP
+422 ALLSER

-442 LINGDLQKVLA
+442 LINGDLEKVLA

>member
-1 MDEKIKELVVDNNA
+1 MGDEKIKELVVDNNA

-109 FDFISYDAETVTI
+109 FDYICYDAETVTI

-201 APAIKEI
+201 APAVKEI

-233 IKVKNKSK
+233 IKVKNKTK
-241 IKQIKPKKK
+241 IKPKKK
-250 DIETDAVPAEWTED
+250 DIETDVVPAEWTEE

-271 LVALGIAKDASKQFI
+271 LIALGITKDASKQFV

-336 TAAAAA
+336 AAAAAA

-377 AKQDTLIDDIKKA
+377 AKQDTPIDNIKKA
-390 NVVIQTEK
+390 NVAIQTEK
-398 DEIKAEF
+398 DEIEAEF

-414 NYLDVVKE
+414 NYLDIVKE
-422 ALLSEP
+422 ALLSER

-442 LINGDLQKVLA
+442 LINGDLEKVLA

>member
-1 MDEKIKELVVDNNA
+1 MGDEKIKELVVDNNA

-67 LDSKSAY
+67 LDPKSAY

-109 FDFISYDAETVTI
+109 FDYICYDAETVTI

-241 IKQIKPKKK
+241 IQQIKPKKK

-264 QNVVYNE
+264 KTALYNDI
-271 LVALGIAKDASKQFI
+271 VGLGLLKKDAKKI
-286 SNKPLEEIR
+286 INEKALEEIR
-295 INIDYAKEQQA
+295 ISVEYAKKQDA
-306 AGKVKSMGAY
+306 AGKVKNFGAY
-316 LYQSI
+316 LYKAIADGYGVAEAQSI
-321 NNDYGVNKARAAAQE
+321 AREEAARKAQE
-336 TAAAAA
+336 KDRIDNMTSEQKAAYMSHQDMLKQAAELTAAG
-342 KEQERIDAMSP
+342 
-353 DEKERYFTN
+353 
-362 QDQLEQARQMATENF
+362 
-377 AKQDTLIDDIKKA
+377 
-390 NVVIQTEK
+390 
-398 DEIKAEF
+398 KAEK
-405 LGLDAECQK
+405 AEEREVNWENPQRI
-414 NYLDVVKE
+414 KE
-422 ALLSEP
+422 MYEKILNAKHEAVAAE
-428 NDFKRRYNR
+428 NAKR
-437 ENYKA
+437 KK
-442 LINGDLQKVLA
+442 INQ
-453 SKFELKQVIDYIY
+453 
-466 NSRHQKLMP
+466 

>member
-1 MDEKIKELVVDNNA
+1 MGDEKIKELVIDNNA

-32 VEQRMIIALASHINK
+32 VEQRMIIALAAHINK

-109 FDFISYDAETVTI
+109 FDYICYDAETVTI

-201 APAIKEI
+201 APAVKEI

-233 IKVKNKSK
+233 IKVKNKTK
-241 IKQIKPKKK
+241 IKPKKK
-250 DIETDAVPAEWTED
+250 DIETDAVPAEWTEE

-271 LVALGIAKDASKQFI
+271 LIALGIAKDASKQFV

-295 INIDYAKEQQA
+295 INVGYAKEQQA
-306 AGKVKSMGAY
+306 TGKVKNMSAY

-321 NNDYGVNKARAAAQE
+321 NNDYGVTKARAEAQE
-336 TAAAAA
+336 EKAAAM
-342 KEQERIDAMSP
+342 KEQERFDAMTP
-353 DEKERYFTN
+353 DQREVYLKNLADKQAAKEMAEAQQITYNSSDVDKEKQLRRMKEVQEIIKQER
-362 QDQLEQARQMATENF
+362 
-377 AKQDTLIDDIKKA
+377 
-390 NVVIQTEK
+390 
-398 DEIKAEF
+398 
-405 LGLDAECQK
+405 
-414 NYLDVVKE
+414 
-422 ALLSEP
+422 
-428 NDFKRRYNR
+428 
-437 ENYKA
+437 
-442 LINGDLQKVLA
+442 
-453 SKFELKQVIDYIY
+453 LKQEKPKNVY
-466 NSRHQKLMP
+466 K

>member
-1 MDEKIKELVVDNNA
+1 MGDEKIKELVVDNNA

-67 LDSKSAY
+67 LDPKSAY

-109 FDFISYDAETVTI
+109 FDYICYDAETVTI

-183 LMLDDEYPLY
+183 LMLDDEYTLY

-241 IKQIKPKKK
+241 IQQIKPKKK

-264 QNVVYNE
+264 KTALYNDI
-271 LVALGIAKDASKQFI
+271 VGLGLLKKDAKKI
-286 SNKPLEEIR
+286 INEKALEEIR
-295 INIDYAKEQQA
+295 ISVEYAKKQDA
-306 AGKVKSMGAY
+306 AGKVKNFGAY
-316 LYQSI
+316 LYKAIADGYGVAEAQSI
-321 NNDYGVNKARAAAQE
+321 AREEAARKAQE
-336 TAAAAA
+336 KDRIDNMTPEQKAAYMSHQDMLKQAAELTAAG
-342 KEQERIDAMSP
+342 
-353 DEKERYFTN
+353 
-362 QDQLEQARQMATENF
+362 
-377 AKQDTLIDDIKKA
+377 
-390 NVVIQTEK
+390 
-398 DEIKAEF
+398 KAEK
-405 LGLDAECQK
+405 AEEREVNWENPQRI
-414 NYLDVVKE
+414 KE
-422 ALLSEP
+422 MYEKILNAKHEAVAAE
-428 NDFKRRYNR
+428 NAKR
-437 ENYKA
+437 KK
-442 LINGDLQKVLA
+442 INQ
-453 SKFELKQVIDYIY
+453 
-466 NSRHQKLMP
+466 

>member
-1 MDEKIKELVVDNNA
+1 MNEKIKELVVDNNA

-67 LDSKSAY
+67 LDAKSAY

-109 FDFISYDAETVTI
+109 FDYICYDAETVTI

-241 IKQIKPKKK
+241 IKPKKK
-250 DIETDAVPAEWTED
+250 DIETDAVPAEWTEE
-264 QNVVYNE
+264 QNAVYNE
-271 LVALGIAKDASKQFI
+271 LIALGIAKDAAKQFV

-336 TAAAAA
+336 AFAATA

-377 AKQDTLIDDIKKA
+377 AKQDTSVDNIKT
-390 NVVIQTEK
+390 IQTEK
-398 DEIKAEF
+398 DAIKAEF
-405 LGLDAECQK
+405 LALDAESQE
-414 NYLDVVKE
+414 NYLGIVKE
-422 ALLSEP
+422 ALLSVP
-428 NDFKRRYNR
+428 NEFQLRYNR
-437 ENYKA
+437 GNYKA

-453 SKFELKQVIDYIY
+453 NEIELKQVIDYIY

>member
-1 MDEKIKELVVDNNA
+1 MGDEKIKELVVDNNA

-67 LDSKSAY
+67 LDPKSAY

-109 FDFISYDAETVTI
+109 FDYICYDAETVTI

-241 IKQIKPKKK
+241 IQQIKPKKK

-264 QNVVYNE
+264 KTALYNDI
-271 LVALGIAKDASKQFI
+271 VGLGLLKKDAKKI
-286 SNKPLEEIR
+286 INEKALEEIR
-295 INIDYAKEQQA
+295 ISVEYAKKQDA
-306 AGKVKSMGAY
+306 AGKVKNFGAY
-316 LYQSI
+316 LYKAI
-321 NNDYGVNKARAAAQE
+321 ADGYGVAEAQSTAREEAARKAQE
-336 TAAAAA
+336 KDRIDNMTPEQKAAYMSHQDMLKQAAELTAAG
-342 KEQERIDAMSP
+342 
-353 DEKERYFTN
+353 
-362 QDQLEQARQMATENF
+362 
-377 AKQDTLIDDIKKA
+377 
-390 NVVIQTEK
+390 
-398 DEIKAEF
+398 KAEK
-405 LGLDAECQK
+405 AEEREVNWENPQRI
-414 NYLDVVKE
+414 KE
-422 ALLSEP
+422 MYEKILNAKHEAVAAE
-428 NDFKRRYNR
+428 NAKR
-437 ENYKA
+437 KK
-442 LINGDLQKVLA
+442 INQ
-453 SKFELKQVIDYIY
+453 
-466 NSRHQKLMP
+466 

>member
-1 MDEKIKELVVDNNA
+1 MGDEKIKELVVDNNA

-67 LDSKSAY
+67 LDPKSAY

-109 FDFISYDAETVTI
+109 FDYICYDAETVTI

-222 TGRKITDIVFK
+222 NGRKITDIVFK

-241 IKQIKPKKK
+241 IQQIKPKKK

-264 QNVVYNE
+264 KTALYNDI
-271 LVALGIAKDASKQFI
+271 VGLGLLKKDAKKI
-286 SNKPLEEIR
+286 INEKALEEIR
-295 INIDYAKEQQA
+295 ISVEYAKKQDA
-306 AGKVKSMGAY
+306 AGKVKNFGAY
-316 LYQSI
+316 LYKAIADGYGVAEAQSI
-321 NNDYGVNKARAAAQE
+321 AREEAARKAQE
-336 TAAAAA
+336 KDRIDNMTPEQKVAYMSHQDMLKQAAELTAAG
-342 KEQERIDAMSP
+342 
-353 DEKERYFTN
+353 
-362 QDQLEQARQMATENF
+362 
-377 AKQDTLIDDIKKA
+377 
-390 NVVIQTEK
+390 
-398 DEIKAEF
+398 KAEK
-405 LGLDAECQK
+405 AEEREVNWENPQRI
-414 NYLDVVKE
+414 KE
-422 ALLSEP
+422 MYEKILNAKHEAVAAE
-428 NDFKRRYNR
+428 NAKR
-437 ENYKA
+437 KK
-442 LINGDLQKVLA
+442 INQ
-453 SKFELKQVIDYIY
+453 
-466 NSRHQKLMP
+466 

>member
-1 MDEKIKELVVDNNA
+1 MGDEKIKELVVDNNA

-67 LDSKSAY
+67 LDPKSAY

-109 FDFISYDAETVTI
+109 FDYICYDSETVTI

-241 IKQIKPKKK
+241 IQQIKPKKK

-264 QNVVYNE
+264 KTTLYNDI
-271 LVALGIAKDASKQFI
+271 VGLGLLKKDAKKI
-286 SNKPLEEIR
+286 INEKALEEIR
-295 INIDYAKEQQA
+295 ISVEYAKKQDA
-306 AGKVKSMGAY
+306 AGKVKNFGAY
-316 LYQSI
+316 LYKAIADGYGVAEAQSI
-321 NNDYGVNKARAAAQE
+321 AREEAARKAQE
-336 TAAAAA
+336 KDRIDNMTPEQKAAYMSHQDMLKQAAELTAAG
-342 KEQERIDAMSP
+342 
-353 DEKERYFTN
+353 
-362 QDQLEQARQMATENF
+362 
-377 AKQDTLIDDIKKA
+377 
-390 NVVIQTEK
+390 
-398 DEIKAEF
+398 KAEK
-405 LGLDAECQK
+405 AEEREVNWENPQRI
-414 NYLDVVKE
+414 KE
-422 ALLSEP
+422 MYEKILNAKHEAVAAE
-428 NDFKRRYNR
+428 NAKR
-437 ENYKA
+437 KK
-442 LINGDLQKVLA
+442 INQ
-453 SKFELKQVIDYIY
+453 
-466 NSRHQKLMP
+466 